1 MGKSVL
7 SDPDAKI
14 GHRDDVYVKKG
25 VASHDGMPPTL
36 RFTGVTDRRGRLEIA
51 SEAAINGL
59 GYTERDIIR
68 KYFWEAAWFSPSTE
82 SQKKVKD
89 ALLRSVS
96 GESVKCRVDTF
107 PKKGPSFP
115 VTFNFNLVKGREG
128 DMVSIVSEQET
139 AYDAESSDSLGAA
152 KQRLASLLE
161 LSHEG
166 CFGLDAKGKLVLV
179 SDSGAQLLG
188 YDSADELVGMRMV
201 QLWASAERGKEF
213 LRELAQD
220 GRIVGY
226 RSTFKKEDGGE
237 ISLELDARLLRGAD
251 ESHMESWG
259 VFREVNAAK
268 GASGELVTDRGRQVE
283 PIHIEW
289 EERYRAIFD
298 SPIQAVFVNDLD
310 GHFVE
315 INDFVKE
322 LTGYSDEQFANCTYK
337 DLVHPED
344 YARATSNMNKVATG
358 GTTAPTDVRF
368 ITNSGDTVWLTLLL
382 VPLVQ
387 NGRVSSVLGF
397 AQDITERR
405 KAEEEIRRS
414 EEQFKR
420 MLENMQDGYFRTDEF
435 GNVSMANPRAAE
447 LVGVDWLDD
456 LVGTNVTEVMSSDE
470 ASTLMEL
477 MRQKGAV
484 RRFEF
489 EAHRRDGSTIPL
501 EFSAQ
506 LVVDENGDVVGFEGV
521 ARDIIERRRVEQELK
536 ESQEKLRD
544 LVHKL
549 KFSQE
554 ELSTPVIQV
563 WDHVLVLPL
572 MGVIDS
578 HRVRKVMDSLL
589 PKIGETQTEVL
600 VLDVTGVAAMD
611 APVTNQLVRTVQ
623 TCRLLGT
630 ECVLTGITP
639 EVAQSL
645 IRRGID
651 MRDIIT
657 RRDLQDGLKWALSR
671 MGYAFRYEGISGGL
685 STQ

>member
-1 MGKSVL
+1 MRKAVI
-7 SDPDAKI
+7 SDPDARI
-14 GHRDDVYVKKG
+14 RDRDDSYSKKG
-25 VASHDGMPPTL
+25 RISHDVVPPAL
-36 RFTGVTDRRGRLEIA
+36 RFTGVTDSRGRLEIA
-51 SEAAINGL
+51 SEAAINEL
-59 GYTERDIIR
+59 GYTERDAIR
-68 KYFWEAAWFSPSTE
+68 KPFWEAAWFSPSIE

-89 ALLRSVS
+89 ALLRSIG
-96 GESVKCRVDTF
+96 GESVRCRVDTF
-107 PKKGPSFP
+107 PKKGHSFP
-115 VTFNFNLVKGREG
+115 MTFSFSLVKGREG
-128 DMVSIVSEQET
+128 DMVSIVSEQESV
-139 AYDAESSDSLGAA
+139 YDDDYSEAFKTTEQ
-152 KQRLASLLE
+152 KLASILE

-166 CFGLDAKGKLVLV
+166 CFGLDTKGRIV
-179 SDSGAQLLG
+179 SINYSGARLLG
-188 YDSADELVGMRMV
+188 YGSAEELVGMRMA
-201 QLWASAERGKEF
+201 QLWASAEQGREF
-213 LRELAQD
+213 LKELAQD
-220 GRIVGY
+220 GRITGY
-226 RSTFKKEDGGE
+226 KSTFKKEDDE
-237 ISLELDARLLRGAD
+237 QISLELDALLLHSED
-251 ESHMESWG
+251 ESCMEIWG
-259 VFREVNAAK
+259 VFREVHSTK
-268 GASGELVTDRGRQVE
+268 GVSSELGTDHRRHVG

-298 SPIQAVFVNDLD
+298 SPIQAVFVNDLN
-310 GHFVE
+310 GHFIE

-322 LTGYSDEQFANCTYK
+322 LTGYSDEQFATYTYK

-344 YARATSNMNKVATG
+344 YTRAVNNMSKVAKG
-358 GTTAPTDVRF
+358 GTTSPTDVRF
-368 ITNSGDTVWLTLLL
+368 ITRSGDTVWLTLLL

-405 KAEEEIRRS
+405 KAEDELRRS

-456 LVGTNVTEVMSSDE
+456 LVGTNVTEVMSSEE

-477 MRQKGAV
+477 MKQKGAV

-489 EAHRRDGSTIPL
+489 EAHRKDGSTIPL
-501 EFSAQ
+501 EFNAQ
-506 LVVDENGDVVGFEGV
+506 LVVDENGDVVGFEGL

-536 ESQEKLRD
+536 ESQEKLRE

-578 HRVRKVMDSLL
+578 HRARKVMDSLL

-623 TCRLLGT
+623 ACRLLGT

-639 EVAQSL
+639 DVAQSL

-671 MGYAFRYEGISGGL
+671 MGYEFRYEGVSGQF
-685 STQ
+685 TT